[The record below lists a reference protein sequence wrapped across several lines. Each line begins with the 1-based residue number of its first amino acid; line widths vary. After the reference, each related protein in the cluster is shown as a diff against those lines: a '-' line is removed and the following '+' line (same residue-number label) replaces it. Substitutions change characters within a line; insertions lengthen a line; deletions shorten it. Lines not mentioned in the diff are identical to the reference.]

1 MVELVSAVAVI
12 LAKDMAEVV
21 SAVAVVVAEVV
32 SVVVVTEV
40 ASTVAE
46 GKSLPVTV
54 NLTHAVTTT
63 KSKASPP
70 VQIINYTRNTKLRSY
85 SYSCYYLL
93 FVVII

>member
-21 SAVAVVVAEVV
+21 SAGAVVVAEVV

-40 ASTVAE
+40 ASTV
-46 GKSLPVTV
+46 VTY
-54 NLTHAVTTT
+54 AVTTT
-63 KSKASPP
+63 KSKTSPP

-85 SYSCYYLL
+85 SYSCSYLL